1 MEKLSK
7 MKYVKLI
14 LLSIYFVT
22 KLSHAQD
29 KSVYTQFNGYLKY
42 MQTLAFAPES
52 DLEVNNLIH
61 NRLNFAI
68 ETNHGSK
75 FVVQVRNRI
84 LYGASVKTI
93 PNYGKFINE
102 YDGVLPFEFLIAD
115 NENVVISSII
125 DRCYYQYSNEKMQLR
140 IGRQRINWGINTT
153 WNPNDVFNSYNIYDF
168 DYEEREGADAVR
180 LTLFPNYMSSFDIA
194 YKFTGDWK
202 TDIVAALYKF
212 NHWNYDFQ
220 FLAGKFQEK
229 ATLGTG
235 WAGNLKTLGF
245 KGEVT
250 YFHALNSED
259 ENNISAT
266 TSFDYSFS
274 NGTYLMG
281 TYLYN
286 SSGTNEIIDPNTAI
300 FEIPNAENL
309 MPAQHNTMVQASY
322 AVSPIFNTSL
332 ATVYSF
338 GINSL
343 STIPSLTLSVMT
355 NLDLD
360 IIGQFFWQE
369 ITTAPFQNI
378 GNGIYW
384 RFKWSF

>member
-1 MEKLSK
+1 
-7 MKYVKLI
+7 MKYAR
-14 LLSIYFVT
+14 LLFFMITTGATVSNFAQEKSIE
-22 KLSHAQD
+22 
-29 KSVYTQFNGYLKY
+29 TQFNGYLKY
-42 MQTLAFAPES
+42 MQTLAFAAES
-52 DLEVNNLIH
+52 DLEVNNLLH
-61 NRLNFAI
+61 NRLNFSFYS
-68 ETNHGSK
+68 TGGSK
-75 FVVQVRNRI
+75 FVAQIRNRI
-84 LYGASVKTI
+84 LYGASVKSI
-93 PNYGKFINE
+93 PNYGESINE
-102 YDGVLPFEFLIAD
+102 YDGILPFEFLIAD
-115 NENVVISSII
+115 TENVVISSII
-125 DRCYYQYSNEKMQLR
+125 DRCYYQYANEKLQLR

-202 TDIVAALYKF
+202 TDIVAAMYKF
-212 NHWNYDFQ
+212 NTWNYDIQ
-220 FLAGKFQEK
+220 LLAGKFQEK
-229 ATLGTG
+229 AVLGTG
-235 WAGNLKTLGF
+235 WAGNLKTMGF
-245 KGEVT
+245 KGELS
-250 YFHALNSED
+250 YFHAINETDNS
-259 ENNISAT
+259 NISAT
-266 TSFDYSFS
+266 TSFDYSLK
-274 NGTYLMG
+274 NGTYLLA

-286 SSGTNEIIDPNTAI
+286 SSGTNDIIDPSNAI

-309 MPAQHNTMVQASY
+309 MPAEHNTMVQASY

-343 STIPSLTLSVMT
+343 STIPSLTFSVMT

-369 ITTAPFQNI
+369 MTTAPFQNI